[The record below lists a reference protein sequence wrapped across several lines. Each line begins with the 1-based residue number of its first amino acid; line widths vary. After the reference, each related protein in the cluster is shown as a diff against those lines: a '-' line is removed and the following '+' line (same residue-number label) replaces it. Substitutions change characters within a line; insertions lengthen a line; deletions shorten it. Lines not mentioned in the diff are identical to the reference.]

1 MNRDDVIRYVEKT
14 YGILP
19 EYLWAKY
26 PNYAV
31 LRRIDNRKWFAALMD
46 IPKNKVGLDGNDI
59 VEILNV
65 KCDPILLGSLL
76 KKDGFYP
83 AYHMNKSNWVS
94 ILLND
99 ISIQEET
106 FMFLNLSYELTAN
119 KKQ

>member
-1 MNRDDVIRYVEKT
+1 MNRDDVIRYAEKT

-31 LRRIDNRKWFAALMD
+31 LRRIDNRKWFATLMD

-99 ISIQEET
+99 RSVQEET